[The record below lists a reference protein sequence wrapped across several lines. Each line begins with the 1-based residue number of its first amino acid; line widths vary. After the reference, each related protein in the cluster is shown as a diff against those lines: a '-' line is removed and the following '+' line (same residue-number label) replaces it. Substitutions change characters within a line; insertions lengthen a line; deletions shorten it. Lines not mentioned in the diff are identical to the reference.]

1 MSPKIH
7 RPTNRSQ
14 KSASA
19 IVPSTALQGK
29 GKSVTVS
36 DLLLYSAVEANPVP
50 PSRGKRKISFDKT
63 YCLVSPDLPQQTQ
76 VKPAGNVDTSVNHS
90 SMFPFIISLFI
101 FIRKSDVVII
111 D

>member
-1 MSPKIH
+1 MSPKI
-7 RPTNRSQ
+7 RSATNRSQ

-36 DLLLYSAVEANPVP
+36 DLLLNSAVEANPVP
-50 PSRGKRKISFDKT
+50 PSREKRKISFDKT
-63 YCLVSPDLPQQTQ
+63 CCLVSPDLPQETQ

-90 SMFPFIISLFI
+90 FMFPSVKPFHFYS
-101 FIRKSDVVII
+101 KE
-111 D
+111 